1 MDFYPLDA
9 LEPKELRS
17 DLRRQEYTLC
27 YDVLEFDPAVEAAVR
42 YAVGNTV
49 VAEHLTAAR
58 SLAYERRIRERIV
71 TLEGDEI
78 SKSGAMSGGVGEGV
92 PRAGEEVA
100 AYRTQRRSGAWCGER
115 DRGTTRQAAVRA
127 SMSREA

>member
-1 MDFYPLDA
+1 MKRRFLKEQHLPAMDFYPLDA

-49 VAEHLTAAR
+49 VAENLTAAR
-58 SLAYERRIRERIV
+58 TLAYERRIRERIV
-71 TLEGDEI
+71 TLEGDRL
-78 SKSGAMSGGVGEGV
+78 A
-92 PRAGEEVA
+92 RAA
-100 AYRTQRRSGAWCGER
+100 R
-115 DRGTTRQAAVRA
+115 
-127 SMSREA
+127 